1 MKKKKHQQKAVN
13 GKPIYPVE
21 DRKRRKMILANILG
35 DEEGG
40 VRRSWQRVL
49 RKEQLIHN
57 FIMIKCF

>member
-40 VRRSWQRVL
+40 CGVL
-49 RKEQLIHN
+49 DNEYCARNNSFTIL
-57 FIMIKCF
+57 